1 MKKVFIFVPAFGNT
15 LTATTFL
22 STHQISQML
31 TSKSV
36 GASVSTLSFPDIAE
50 LRSMVAT
57 IWHDTMPDIDYLL
70 FIDADMGIDP
80 NMVLDM
86 LVFDEPIVGTI
97 YPQRKLPVSW
107 AGSGEGSPQSERR
120 GNFMK
125 VEGVGMGCTLI
136 HKSVVKTIL
145 EKFPE
150 LADYRIDLHPA
161 AGILRQAGANRIIR
175 CFEKLDIP
183 ERGVV
188 SEDLSFCIRYR
199 RCGGQVWAAIGY
211 DVSHVGQFDYRGNY
225 LQHITQG
232 QQMAEMQQKVAEAG
246 QQPAPPPPGWMPQPS
261 QPPVMAPMLP
271 AQQVQFQQPMIA
283 QVSVNGGDASI
294 DARSLQKDY
303 EKARQAMNET
313 AFGDPPKRKR
323 GRPRKQKPL
332 AASEQSA

>member
-50 LRSMVAT
+50 LRSMAMT
-57 IWHDTMPDIDYLL
+57 IWYDTMPDIDYLL
-70 FIDADMGIDP
+70 FIDADMGVDP
-80 NMVLDM
+80 NMILDM

-97 YPQRKLPVSW
+97 YPQRKLPMSW
-107 AGSGEGSPQSERR
+107 AGSGEGTPQSERR

-136 HKSVVKTIL
+136 HKSVVQTIL
-145 EKFPE
+145 AKFPE

-161 AGILRQAGANRIIR
+161 QAILRQAGANRIIR

-183 ERGVV
+183 ERGIV

-225 LQHITQG
+225 LAHITQAS
-232 QQMAEMQQKVAEAG
+232 QAAEAEARAAVG
-246 QQPAPPPPGWMPQPS
+246 VQYVPGWMPQPS
-261 QPPVMAPMLP
+261 QPPVMAPLLP
-271 AQQVQFQQPMIA
+271 VQQMVVQA
-283 QVSVNGGDASI
+283 VNGGDTAP
-294 DARSLQKDY
+294 DALQP
-303 EKARQAMNET
+303 E
-313 AFGDPPKRKR
+313 PKRKR
-323 GRPRKQKPL
+323 GRPRKPL
-332 AASEQSA
+332 AVAEQSA